1 MVFVVFKENCM
12 HIIYNVVGFHGN
24 MNLFNPHFHGY
35 RHVES
40 LALVIFILLDLKR
53 ITFLWYIMLLV
64 SIVTCLIFHFQG
76 NGYMLSL
83 ESLDDLGL
91 GDLRERIVEIVRKM
105 KEVKIDDNE
114 YTCLKFLILLN
125 PGKLH

>member
-1 MVFVVFKENCM
+1 
-12 HIIYNVVGFHGN
+12 
-24 MNLFNPHFHGY
+24 
-35 RHVES
+35 
-40 LALVIFILLDLKR
+40 
-53 ITFLWYIMLLV
+53 
-64 SIVTCLIFHFQG
+64 
-76 NGYMLSL
+76 MLSL

>member
-1 MVFVVFKENCM
+1 
-12 HIIYNVVGFHGN
+12 
-24 MNLFNPHFHGY
+24 
-35 RHVES
+35 
-40 LALVIFILLDLKR
+40 
-53 ITFLWYIMLLV
+53 
-64 SIVTCLIFHFQG
+64 
-76 NGYMLSL
+76 MLSL

-125 PGKLH
+125 PGKLHLNKHVSFVCINLNV